1 MNQVGKNVWVFPD
14 LEMPPAGD
22 FELKGHESIIIL
34 NMNDTPA
41 HVNMTLYFDD
51 RDPITDLKVTVDA
64 KRVRC
69 LRTNCDTDF
78 VGFTIPRETQYAI
91 CLESDVP
98 VVAQYG
104 RLDTRQQNMAF
115 YTDMGYSC

>member
-41 HVNMTLYFDD
+41 HVKYVYQEAILSKADYE
-51 RDPITDLKVTVDA
+51 RYKWA
-64 KRVRC
+64 KE
-69 LRTNCDTDF
+69 
-78 VGFTIPRETQYAI
+78 IAAE
-91 CLESDVP
+91 
-98 VVAQYG
+98 VVAALKG
-104 RLDTRQQNMAF
+104 A
-115 YTDMGYSC
+115 